1 MIKVALIS
9 HSSAFTGAE
18 KMLYCL
24 GKLLAETKEYYP
36 IIFYP
41 QDSPYGVLP
50 KVCEGELEIV
60 PFSAHPWY
68 LYVTIDNKAHFAD
81 ETLRVA
87 GELSQRLREQGV
99 GLVVCN
105 TMTSLAPMLAA
116 RQAGIPAIL
125 WVHGILDSFYI
136 SADYDPARR
145 LLYDRLLMAMSDQVV
160 CCSKWTENYYRGLT
174 DTPVLTVTNW
184 TEAPKDDSILQGV
197 GPFVCLNTFD
207 AHKGIMVLLK
217 AAKRLKEKKIV
228 FHIDLYGTGSEE
240 NTLRN
245 FVAEHDLEETVV
257 FRGRT
262 SDVDSVYRESFTL
275 VQPCDLEPFGLTIT
289 EAMSHGRPV
298 IAMNSG
304 GPSEIVL
311 DGKTGF
317 LLEPRDDE
325 ALAERME
332 FLLSHP
338 EEAKRMGLAGQKRYE
353 KLYSPQRAKEEFCS
367 LFGKILGREGQSFLH
382 EQLAEDTLREWL
394 RQDAAELLR
403 PNGHTGAADLPY
415 YRPDQLCFSGA
426 LTGKRTYRVHCKD
439 GKAKG
444 IGLLVAGHDSVPV
457 QGMLY
462 IRLLQHGQTVAEG
475 SRALEQLPHNLWS
488 VIPLTAHEECVAGTI
503 DVELNFDYAET
514 SGCLGVYEWSSR
526 RSFWYKVF
534 NKLHCPLKGMDTVVA
549 PILQ

>member
-9 HSSAFTGAE
+9 HSSAFTGGE
-18 KMLYCL
+18 KMLYSL
-24 GKLLAETKEYYP
+24 GKLLSETEEYYP

-50 KVCEGELEIV
+50 KMCEGEIETV
-60 PFSAHPWY
+60 PFSNYPWY
-68 LYVTIDNKAHFAD
+68 LYVSMESKAHFAED
-81 ETLRVA
+81 TLHTA
-87 GELSQRLREQGV
+87 GELSQMLREQGI

-136 SADYDPARR
+136 SSDYDPARR

-160 CCSKWTENYYRGLT
+160 CCSKWTEKYYRGLT
-174 DTPVLTVTNW
+174 DTPILTVTNW
-184 TEAPKDDSILQGV
+184 TEVPKGASPLEKHS
-197 GPFVCLNTFD
+197 PFVCLNTFD

-217 AAKRLKEKKIV
+217 AAERLKEKEIDFK
-228 FHIDLYGTGSEE
+228 IDLYGTGAEEE
-240 NTLRN
+240 NLKR
-245 FVAEHDLEETVV
+245 FVTEHDLGEIIA

-262 SDVDSVYRESFTL
+262 SDVDSVYRECFAL
-275 VQPCDLEPFGLTIT
+275 IQPCDLEPFGLTIT

-298 IAMNSG
+298 VAMNSG

-311 DGKTGF
+311 DGETGF
-317 LLEPRDDE
+317 LVEPQDDE

-332 FLLSHP
+332 FLLCHP

-367 LFGKILGREGQSFLH
+367 LFGKVLESVGRRSPR
-382 EQLAEDTLREWL
+382 EQLAEDVLREWL
-394 RQDAAELLR
+394 RQDAAELLL
-403 PNGHTGAADLPY
+403 PNGRTGATGLPY
-415 YRPDQLCFSGA
+415 YRPEQLCFSGF

-439 GKAKG
+439 GKVKG
-444 IGLLVAGHDSVPV
+444 IGLLVAGQDSMPA
-457 QGMLY
+457 QGVLH
-462 IRLLQHGQTVAEG
+462 IRLIQHGQTVAEG
-475 SRALEQLPHNLWS
+475 GRELEQLPYNLWS
-488 VIPLTAHEECVAGTI
+488 VIPLTAREECVAGTL
-503 DVELNFDYAET
+503 DVELDFDYAQP
-514 SGCLGVYEWSSR
+514 SGLLGVYEWSDR